1 MTNSKNKCINNK
13 IKIELVKCLI
23 CRYSGF
29 IARQIVKQDHVCH
42 RSGKG
47 REQENS
53 LS

>member
-1 MTNSKNKCINNK
+1 M
-13 IKIELVKCLI
+13 KIELVKCLI
-23 CRYSGF
+23 CRYTGF
-29 IARQIVKQDHVCH
+29 ITSLIVKQDHVCY